1 MWVSH
6 MGIGF
11 LHDLNFPEVKRER
24 KGRLLFTCPG
34 VGPKAKVDR
43 WDLRAVRSQ
52 TSQMK
57 LDFII

>member
-1 MWVSH
+1 MCVWVSH

-34 VGPKAKVDR
+34 VGALKAPPPPACER
-43 WDLRAVRSQ
+43 PPWL
-52 TSQMK
+52 
-57 LDFII
+57 